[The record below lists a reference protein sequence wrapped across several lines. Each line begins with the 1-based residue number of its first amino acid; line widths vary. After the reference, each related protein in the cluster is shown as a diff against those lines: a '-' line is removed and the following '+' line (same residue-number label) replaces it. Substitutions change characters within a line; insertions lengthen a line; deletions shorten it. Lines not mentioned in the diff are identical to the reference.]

1 MVAQVCHYAN
11 YLMIC
16 KNSTDIQLLTLKR
29 PKNPKVSP
37 SLNKNLKVYL
47 KSQEFAR
54 VVLRP
59 GFGTKK
65 GAKKG

>member
-1 MVAQVCHYAN
+1 MVAQVCQYAN

-16 KNSTDIQLLTLKR
+16 KNTTGTQLVTPKK

-37 SLNKNLKVYL
+37 SLNKNLRVYL
-47 KSQEFAR
+47 KTQEFAK
-54 VVLRP
+54 VDLRP

-65 GAKKG
+65 GAKKC